1 MEREQ
6 AAQEKGI
13 AEGIAPE
20 PSLGSQ
26 LPDNN
31 NGVFVIVY
39 NSFCIQLMTW
49 VIWAVF
55 TTLLLTQSSLYSATV
70 MIMTHITHIVPWKHG
85 HPCHP
90 LIRSVLV
97 YSHPCASLQ
106 SPMLRHV
113 AGLATSG
120 FRGIALHVGLDLLF
134 QHHQVSWNLQSSP
147 SSSWTLLT
155 NMLPVLVHDNRCDQ
169 VVPAAAAKLKR
180 RLLIQMGD

>member
-31 NGVFVIVY
+31 NRVFVIVY

-70 MIMTHITHIVPWKHG
+70 MKTAHITHVI
-85 HPCHP
+85 
-90 LIRSVLV
+90 S
-97 YSHPCASLQ
+97 
-106 SPMLRHV
+106 
-113 AGLATSG
+113 
-120 FRGIALHVGLDLLF
+120 
-134 QHHQVSWNLQSSP
+134 
-147 SSSWTLLT
+147 
-155 NMLPVLVHDNRCDQ
+155 
-169 VVPAAAAKLKR
+169 
-180 RLLIQMGD
+180 